1 MANTWEKAIP
11 ILAVNLNLG
20 LSYLITTVQINRS
33 GSFNILL
40 QQNLKFEEISLKFPT
55 KLLLQNKFHSIEV
68 NDAGL
73 TLGLLWLWHFLPIS
87 PEISPLVP
95 QSQLWKGEEDDNH

>member
-1 MANTWEKAIP
+1 MFVFGHLDQIIKNEKW
-11 ILAVNLNLG
+11 LD
-20 LSYLITTVQINRS
+20 
-33 GSFNILL
+33 
-40 QQNLKFEEISLKFPT
+40 EIH

-95 QSQLWKGEEDDNH
+95 QSQLWKGEEDRRQSLDAFRVWAKAK